1 MQHYRLEYGKQ
12 NTHPKET
19 EPMPDTPFS
28 ADILDTIVQKND
40 IQPDATLW
48 HLDMREL
55 PPLSPEDIVG
65 ILHESS
71 VIRYSELSRK
81 QRRFQFVTGRLLTKY
96 ALSKT
101 LGRPIHDFALVERR
115 NNTPQPK
122 AIPPIAEPIYYSLA
136 YRYDTAACVISRSQ
150 LIGLDIEVTDATR
163 EISAP
168 ADKAFNAH
176 ENAWL
181 SAKGKDQWLK
191 GYYELWSR
199 KESCY
204 KLLSSKH
211 GGIHDDLFWQVDCLD
226 DPRFK
231 WTTLS
236 KDNGLIITICQA
248 DPELTFRL
256 TQSPT
261 YNLDNA
267 FDIFKR

>member
-1 MQHYRLEYGKQ
+1 
-12 NTHPKET
+12 
-19 EPMPDTPFS
+19 MPDTPFS
-28 ADILDTIVQKND
+28 ADILDTIVQKTD

-71 VIRYSELSRK
+71 VIRYSELSRR

-163 EISAP
+163 EISTP